1 MSHSP
6 PVRIRVFL
14 VTVVAVLVT
23 AMVYGYSARL
33 PLFFDDMLH
42 FRWVDGHS
50 LAETWLTAE
59 GLMYYRPLTLFIW
72 KLSHIL
78 LGRFDPL
85 GLHILNLVLH
95 ALNGCLLGLLAYRL
109 FEGEARLFR
118 AVTVTLLFVT
128 YPFSYQVVPY
138 VGALFH
144 PLVTALIL
152 GSVTL
157 YWEGQWRGNRP
168 LLVASLGLAA
178 AAPLAHEYGVLA
190 GLLVGLVEVVRFRR
204 ERADRL
210 SPLPLVYVALGL
222 VFVGVWFLAPKT
234 RAPFQPPTMVGLWQS
249 GVYFLQGLIWPAAPL
264 GRALSGKGDAFLV
277 VLLVALAI
285 LTLLVVFLVR
295 SGQRTLLWLSS
306 AWFALSVAPAW
317 LMLDAVYVLDSPRLL
332 YLASVGVA
340 LLWGGVIAG
349 LSNSRLRPEAQPEG
363 FGRLAAVALLVAIL
377 IGNVVFLH
385 RASAPYLVI
394 SRMASQVMA
403 ASETHP
409 ADEVP
414 PETSAEGSL
423 LFIGVPSWFG
433 YEDTIYP
440 LGSEGITFI
449 PNDVT
454 IKDVVWVNGGG
465 DRRAVELPFTYIT
478 KPWRVDYRFYKP
490 LAGWEEVDVA
500 VRRAIRVYVVDY
512 NSNDLALRQAGMFLE
527 NSESAGFEAV
537 FGEHFVLEQSVARLS
552 PRPGARPPDR
562 PPAPP
567 KLGGTGGGGT
577 GGRGGDVLTV
587 ILDWRCLRPVEGD
600 YTVFVHLYD
609 VTGRL
614 VAQGDGHPLL
624 GVFPFLLWRAG
635 DRVRD
640 VRTIVL
646 PAQLA
651 LSLVEGS
658 GAGPLTLVLGVFN
671 VATGQRL
678 EAVDDDGHRLPDDAA
693 IIGAVE

>member
-6 PVRIRVFL
+6 PARIRVVL
-14 VTVVAVLVT
+14 VTVVAIFAT

-50 LAETWLTAE
+50 LAETWLTAK

-72 KLSHIL
+72 KLSHTL

-85 GLHILNLVLH
+85 GLHTLNLVLH

-109 FEGEARLFR
+109 LEGKARLLC
-118 AVTVTLLFVT
+118 AVTVALLFVT

-157 YWEGQWRGNRP
+157 YWEGQRRSNRP

-190 GLLVGLVEVVRFRR
+190 GPLVGLVEAVHFRR
-204 ERADRL
+204 KRAGHL
-210 SPLPLVYVALGL
+210 SPLPVVYLALGL

-234 RAPFQPPTMVGLWQS
+234 RAPFRLPTMVGLQQS
-249 GVYFLQGLIWPAAPL
+249 GVYLLQGLVWPVAPL
-264 GRALSGKGDAFLV
+264 GRVLSGNGNTFLA
-277 VLLVALAI
+277 VLVVALAI
-285 LTLLVVFLVR
+285 LTLLVAFLMR

-332 YLASVGVA
+332 YLASAGAA

-349 LSNSRLRPEAQPEG
+349 LSRSRLRPEAQPEG
-363 FGRLAAVALLVAIL
+363 LGRLAAVALLVGIL
-377 IGNVVFLH
+377 IGNVVFLN

-394 SRMASQVMA
+394 SQMVDQIMA
-403 ASETHP
+403 ASVAYP

-414 PETSAEGSL
+414 PEASAEGSL
-423 LFIGVPSWFG
+423 LFTGVPSWFG

-454 IKDVVWVNGGG
+454 IEDVVWVNGGG
-465 DRRAVELPFTYIT
+465 DRRAVELSFTYIT
-478 KPWRVDYRFYKP
+478 KPWRMDYRFYKP

-500 VRRAIRVYVVDY
+500 VRQASRVYVVDY
-512 NSNDLALRQAGMFLE
+512 NSDDLALRQAGMFLE
-527 NSESAGFEAV
+527 ACPEPSRRDSKTVGAEAV
-537 FGEHFVLEQSVARLS
+537 FGEHFVLERSVARLS
-552 PRPGARPPDR
+552 PRPEACPEPSRRARPER
-562 PPAPP
+562 QE
-567 KLGGTGGGGT
+567 
-577 GGRGGDVLTV
+577 GDVLTV
-587 ILDWRCLRPVEGD
+587 ILDWRCLRPVEAD

-609 VTGRL
+609 ATGRL

-624 GVFPFLLWRAG
+624 GVFPFLLWQAG
-635 DRVRD
+635 DRARD

-646 PAQLA
+646 PEQP
-651 LSLVEGS
+651 
-658 GAGPLTLVLGVFN
+658 GAGPLTLAVGIFDIS
-671 VATGQRL
+671 AGQRL
-678 EAVDDDGHRLPDDAA
+678 EAVDDEGHRFPDDAA
-693 IIGAVE
+693 IIATIE